1 MLTVECRVAEW
12 RRLYDAVG
20 AAEQRL
26 HNAQDGRC
34 TCGRSPHELQCEVL
48 RLQDAAERA
57 LHAVDA
63 ALAASKVACEP
74 A

>member
-12 RRLYDAVG
+12 RHLYDALG

-26 HNAQDGRC
+26 HKARDGRC
-34 TCGRSPHELQCEVL
+34 TCGRSPNELQCEVL
-48 RLQDAAERA
+48 RLQDATERA

-63 ALAASKVACEP
+63 ALAASKVACE
-74 A
+74 AA

>member
-12 RRLYDAVG
+12 RRLYDVLG

-26 HNAQDGRC
+26 RNAQGGRC
-34 TCGRSPHELQCEVL
+34 TCGRSPQDLQCEVL
-48 RLQDAAERA
+48 QLRDATERA

-63 ALAASKVACEP
+63 ALAASKLACEP